1 MDREVAYYLTV
12 SGDCPTKSFMESLPG
27 KAAKKVAWVI
37 DLLEDLDRVPE
48 MYFSKMA
55 GTDEIWECRTTFGSN
70 AYRVLAFID
79 GHKILLAQGFKK
91 KAQKTPLAEI
101 ERAERYR
108 RDYFQRKRE
117 KGL

>member
-12 SGDCPTKSFMESLPG
+12 SGDCPAKEFMESLPS
-27 KAAKKVAWVI
+27 KAARKVAWVI

-48 MYFSKMA
+48 LYFSKMA
-55 GTDEIWECRTTFGSN
+55 GTEEIWECRATFGSN
-70 AYRVLAFID
+70 AYRILAFMD
-79 GHKILLAQGFKK
+79 GHKILSAQGFKK
-91 KAQKTPLAEI
+91 KTPKMPPVEI

-117 KGL
+117 KSL